1 MNEAANY
8 GGLLEFDLDGFGV
21 PALAAL
27 KCAQVVV
34 WLLRWLNTG
43 KLGEE
48 AAFRAWRTIYL
59 DWV

>member
-34 WLLRWLNTG
+34 WLLRWLNAG
-43 KLGEE
+43 KHAEE
-48 AAFRAWRTIYL
+48 TTFGARWTIYL
-59 DWV
+59 D

>member
-34 WLLRWLNTG
+34 WLLRRLI
-43 KLGEE
+43 
-48 AAFRAWRTIYL
+48 RASAVRKPHFEHGGR
-59 DWV
+59 